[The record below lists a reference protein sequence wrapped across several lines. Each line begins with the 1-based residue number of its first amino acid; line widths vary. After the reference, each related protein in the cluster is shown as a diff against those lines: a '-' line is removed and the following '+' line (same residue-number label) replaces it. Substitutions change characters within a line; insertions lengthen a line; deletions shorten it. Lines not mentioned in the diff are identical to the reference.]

1 MPINERKLAIV
12 SGIVLGEDSETGINV
27 RLSELRQV
35 LSRRINNPDAVI
47 GKLTEEG
54 VFKMERV
61 GGGFRVII
69 QYTPEVKGIYGSVV
83 ESIITFDDFIKEL
96 NNAIMKHA
104 NPATGYADLGVVMKY
119 VCSRL
124 GIGELDFDQ
133 LFLKAIRING
143 RKYVLSYGGSHR
155 VKVGS
160 GYYGLVK
167 VIP

>member
-69 QYTPEVKGIYGSVV
+69 QYTPEVKGIYGNVV

>member
-1 MPINERKLAIV
+1 MPINERRLAIV
-12 SGIVLGEDSETGINV
+12 SGIVLGEDSESGISV

-35 LSRRINNPDAVI
+35 LSRRISNPDAVI

-69 QYTPEVKGIYGSVV
+69 QYTPEVRGIYSSVV
-83 ESIITFDDFIKEL
+83 ESMVAFDDFVKEL
-96 NNAIMKHA
+96 NNAVMRYA
-104 NPATGYADLGVVMKY
+104 NPATGYADLGIVMKH

-124 GIGELDFDQ
+124 GIGELEFDQ

-143 RKYVLSYGGSHR
+143 KRYVLSYGGSHR

-160 GYYGLVK
+160 SYYGLIK
-167 VIP
+167 VVP

>member
-1 MPINERKLAIV
+1 VPINERKLAII
-12 SGIVLGEDSETGINV
+12 SGIVLGEDSEAGISV

-35 LSRRINNPDAVI
+35 LSRRVSNPDAVI

-54 VFKMERV
+54 VFKMEKV

-69 QYTPEVKGIYGSVV
+69 QYTPEVRGIYSNVI
-83 ESIITFDDFIKEL
+83 ELTISFDDFVKEL
-96 NNAIMKHA
+96 NNAVIKYA
-104 NPATGYADLGVVMKY
+104 NPATGYADLGAVMKH
-119 VCSRL
+119 VCGRL

-143 RKYVLSYGGSHR
+143 RRYVLSYGGSHR
-155 VKVGS
+155 IRVGS